1 MQTLD
6 LAGNYLPGMNTVAY
20 HKHSQIT
27 PVKKFHNIGPRLCD
41 DNSTIKVTFEVLLSE
56 EMTFPDSK
64 VVMVFGPPLSDWG
77 YVLVD
82 MKEKVTNKI
91 DNGKYTYLV
100 LKLQTF
106 FSSPLQQK

>member
-1 MQTLD
+1 
-6 LAGNYLPGMNTVAY
+6 
-20 HKHSQIT
+20 
-27 PVKKFHNIGPRLCD
+27 
-41 DNSTIKVTFEVLLSE
+41 
-56 EMTFPDSK
+56 MTFPDSK

-100 LKLQTF
+100 LKL
-106 FSSPLQQK
+106 